1 MSIVA
6 AGVAFYAFL
15 AVFPALA
22 GVISLYGLL
31 ADPMDVQRQLA
42 SLDAVLPASV
52 IALLDNQLRSL
63 TARSQGSLGLGA
75 ALGLL
80 LALWSANK
88 GMKAVIR
95 AINIAYDE
103 PEERGF
109 VRLNALSLLLTL
121 GAMLLLVFSTAAVVV
136 VPAILGRIGL
146 RGLGEHLVTWGRWPV
161 LALLMMGALSVVYR
175 FAPQRTAPK
184 WRWVSIGAVLATV
197 LWLAASAL
205 FSAYVANF
213 TSFDR
218 TYGSVAVGAI
228 LLVWLFIGAYLV
240 LFGAEVNAE
249 IERRG
254 AVTDRP
260 ARARGPRRG
269 IHPRVSPS

>member
-1 MSIVA
+1 
-6 AGVAFYAFL
+6 
-15 AVFPALA
+15 
-22 GVISLYGLL
+22 

-121 GAMLLLVFSTAAVVV
+121 GAMLLLVFSTAAVV
-136 VPAILGRIGL
+136 
-146 RGLGEHLVTWGRWPV
+146 
-161 LALLMMGALSVVYR
+161 
-175 FAPQRTAPK
+175 
-184 WRWVSIGAVLATV
+184 
-197 LWLAASAL
+197 
-205 FSAYVANF
+205 
-213 TSFDR
+213 
-218 TYGSVAVGAI
+218 
-228 LLVWLFIGAYLV
+228 
-240 LFGAEVNAE
+240 
-249 IERRG
+249 
-254 AVTDRP
+254 
-260 ARARGPRRG
+260 
-269 IHPRVSPS
+269 